1 MKWQIWCMFILK
13 NNVKTPFC
21 HFVPCCVLHAV
32 QWLCFSTVTQNI
44 LKYLPLMFKL
54 SLLNSW
60 ISLLHIVIGWEFLKM
75 KSIMVD
81 DCDKTNPSLP
91 VKNFSSKSFFG
102 NLPTCFFP
110 YKIWKWLQ
118 KLNFRQEGPIFWERC
133 HLWEGAF
140 EPIYII
146 LSPATSASAQKHW
159 VRKD

>member
-1 MKWQIWCMFILK
+1 MSKH
-13 NNVKTPFC
+13 
-21 HFVPCCVLHAV
+21 HFVILYPAVFCTLHSDCVSQLLLKIF
-32 QWLCFSTVTQNI
+32 WSTC
-44 LKYLPLMFKL
+44 PWCSSCPF
-54 SLLNSW
+54 LNSW
-60 ISLLHIVIGWEFLKM
+60 ISLPHIVIGWEFLKM

-140 EPIYII
+140 EPIYINQC
-146 LSPATSASAQKHW
+146 LSTNTMSQEW
-159 VRKD
+159 LIINMF